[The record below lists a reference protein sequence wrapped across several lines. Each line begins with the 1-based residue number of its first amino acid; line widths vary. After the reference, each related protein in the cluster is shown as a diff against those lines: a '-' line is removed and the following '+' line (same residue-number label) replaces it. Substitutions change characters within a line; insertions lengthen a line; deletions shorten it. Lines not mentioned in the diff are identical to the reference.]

1 MTAQLWRAVDRLAA
15 VWRPSA
21 YVQEY
26 IAGARGQ
33 LAVYSSMGA
42 DHLAAQPFCLV
53 VYLPTVMGA
62 GQTAGPPGWRDKGVQ
77 LASGYIAMVEWLRS
91 RLAGYPFPGTPQ
103 LAPPSPWT
111 TFTVS
116 MRVPWL
122 ADRRGWQLQNQAQPP
137 AMPFLPDR
145 STQAEAGANLG
156 AAVTSSPAAAD
167 VEHRWHALTAEDKRQ
182 METASAAMQQARYP
196 EPDDVRGDED
206 FRQLAWSEYI
216 LDEAL
221 RSLPERARAFTDAL
235 ADADRMIQQ
244 AAALFSQL
252 VTFSQIRKLAH
263 ISYVDQLDG
272 PDGWHTIR
280 SDSYLFEPIRIFE
293 IIGFDHPYPRGVM
306 LVEGTTEQLPIEP
319 HPGSVTVR
327 GRILA
332 DSEEL
337 AASAA
342 PIQPVYVG
350 PDAGQP

>member
-1 MTAQLWRAVDRLAA
+1 MTAQLWRAVDHLAA

-26 IAGARGQ
+26 LAGARGQ
-33 LAVYSSMGA
+33 LAVHSGMGA
-42 DHLAAQPFCLV
+42 DHIAAQPFYLV
-53 VYLPTVMGA
+53 VYLPTVMA
-62 GQTAGPPGWRDKGVQ
+62 DGQTAGPPGWRDKGVQ
-77 LASGYIAMVEWLRS
+77 LANGYTAMVEWLRS
-91 RLAGYPFPGTPQ
+91 RLGRYPFPGTPQ
-103 LAPPSPWT
+103 LAPASPWT

-137 AMPFLPDR
+137 TMPFLPDR
-145 STQAEAGANLG
+145 SAQAEAGANLA
-156 AAVTSSPAAAD
+156 AAVASSPAAAE

-221 RSLPERARAFTDAL
+221 RSLPERA
-235 ADADRMIQQ
+235 ADRMIQQ

-263 ISYVDQLDG
+263 IGYVDQLDC
-272 PDGWHTIR
+272 PDRWYTVR

-293 IIGFDHPYPRGVM
+293 IIGFDHPYPHGVM
-306 LVEGTTEQLPIEP
+306 LVEGTTEKLPIEP
-319 HPGSVTVR
+319 RPGSVTVR